1 MFYTVYKITNTINGK
16 IYIGVHKTD
25 NLNDGYMGSGTHL
38 KRAQAKY
45 GLGAFKKEFI
55 QIFDNPDDMFKMES
69 TLVNE
74 DFVSDKN
81 TYNLKLGGE
90 GGFGYINDNIELR
103 EASMMN
109 NLDTLRLKMEQQY
122 GEEWQNKINEMAVA
136 AKIEKFGKD
145 YAKVLGRLGGAATLE
160 KYGHGSFKGKTHT
173 EEAKAAIG
181 EKNSKKQKG
190 SGNSQFGTC
199 WVHSLIEQQNKKI
212 SKDELETYIG
222 NGWLKGRKMKF

>member
-1 MFYTVYKITNTINGK
+1 MFYTVYKITNTVNGK

-25 NLNDGYMGSGTHL
+25 NLDDDYMGSGVHL

-45 GLGAFKKEFI
+45 GLDVFKKEYI
-55 QIFDNPDDMFKMES
+55 KIFDNPDEMFKMES

-74 DFVSDKN
+74 DFVKDEN
-81 TYNLKLGGE
+81 TYNLKLGGS
-90 GGFGYINDNIELR
+90 GGFDYVNDNVKLR
-103 EASMMN
+103 EESMMN
-109 NLDTLRLKMEQQY
+109 NLATLRIKMEQQY
-122 GEEWQNKINEMAVA
+122 GDDWQNKINELAVR

-173 EEAKAAIG
+173 EEAKATIG

-190 SGNSQFGTC
+190 SRNSQFGTC
-199 WVHSLIEQQNKKI
+199 WVSH
-212 SKDELETYIG
+212 
-222 NGWLKGRKMKF
+222 